1 MQPSCILK
9 AASMKF
15 IRLVLFLVIPFYF
28 ISCGTQQR
36 VPNYLQHVTDSTGR
50 GEVKIPELRI
60 QKNDL
65 LSIQVYSASTKPEIS
80 DAIYN
85 LPSMQTQGQ
94 GSSPGGSSSG
104 GFLVDVNG
112 NIEYPRLGLLQAEG
126 LTKLQL
132 ADIIK
137 RKINEKDSVLTNPS
151 VIIRFQNLKVTVMGE
166 VNQQGPISVP
176 GERVT
181 ILEAIGL
188 AGGTTDF
195 GMKNKVK
202 VMREIDGKRE
212 TGLVDLSSEKLFE
225 SPYYNLVQNDVVV
238 VDPTKRKQKKAEQDM
253 VMRQVTFGLSLI
265 TAIALLYNV
274 FN

>member
-15 IRLVLFLVIPFYF
+15 IRFVLFLVFPFYF

-36 VPNYLQHVTDSTGR
+36 IPNYLQHVTDSTGK

-85 LPSMQTQGQ
+85 LPSQGQ
-94 GSSPGGSSSG
+94 GQSSSSGGSSSG

-112 NIEYPRLGLLQAEG
+112 NIEYPRLGLIPAEG

-132 ADIIK
+132 ADVIK

-166 VNQQGPISVP
+166 VNTQGPISVP

-195 GMKNKVK
+195 GMKNSVK
-202 VMREIDGKRE
+202 VMREADGKRE

-225 SPYYNLVQNDVVV
+225 SPYYNLMQNDVVV
-238 VDPTKRKQKKAEQDM
+238 VDPTKRKQKKADQDI
-253 VMRQVTFGLSLI
+253 VMRQVSFGLSLI

>member
-1 MQPSCILK
+1 MKYIRTVLSLIL
-9 AASMKF
+9 
-15 IRLVLFLVIPFYF
+15 PFYF
-28 ISCGTQQR
+28 ISCGTQQKI
-36 VPNYLQHVTDSTGR
+36 PNYLQQVTDTTGK

-65 LSIQVYSASTKPEIS
+65 LFIQVYSASTRPEIS

-85 LPSMQTQGQ
+85 LPQTQ
-94 GSSPGGSSSG
+94 SSSSG
-104 GFLVDVNG
+104 SGSGASTGYLVDVNG

-137 RKINEKDSVLTNPS
+137 RKVNEKDSVLTNPS
-151 VIIRFQNLKVTVMGE
+151 VIIRFQNLKVTVLGE
-166 VNQQGPISVP
+166 VNRQGPISVP
-176 GERVT
+176 CERVT

-195 GMKNKVK
+195 GLKNSVK
-202 VMREIDGKRE
+202 IMREIDGKRE
-212 TGLVDLSSEKLFE
+212 VGVVDLSSKDLFE
-225 SPYYNLVQNDVVV
+225 SPYYNLMQNDVVV
-238 VDPTKRKQKKAEQDM
+238 VDPTTRKAKKAEQDI

-265 TAIALLYNV
+265 TAIALLYNI

>member
-1 MQPSCILK
+1 
-9 AASMKF
+9 MKY
-15 IRLVLFLVIPFYF
+15 IRTILFLVLPFYF

-36 VPNYLQHVTDSTGR
+36 IPNYLQDVNDSTGK
-50 GEVKIPELRI
+50 GEVRIPELKI

-65 LSIQVYSASTKPEIS
+65 LSIQVYSASTKPDIS
-80 DAIYN
+80 DAPYN
-85 LPSMQTQGQ
+85 LPSQAQQG
-94 GSSPGGSSSG
+94 GGVAGTG

-112 NIEYPRLGLLQAEG
+112 NIEYPQLGVLQVEG

-132 ADIIK
+132 ADTIK

-151 VIIRFQNLKVTVMGE
+151 LIIRFMNLKVTVMGE
-166 VNQQGPISVP
+166 VNKQGPVSVP

-195 GMKNKVK
+195 GMKNSVK
-202 VMREIDGKRE
+202 VMRETDGKRE
-212 TGLVDLSSEKLFE
+212 TGIVDLSSKDLFE
-225 SPYYNLVQNDVVV
+225 SPYYNLLQNDVVV
-238 VDPTKRKQKKAEQDM
+238 VDAAQRKAKKAEQD
-253 VMRQVTFGLSLI
+253 VLMRQVSFGLSLL
-265 TAIALLYNV
+265 TAIALLYNI

>member
-1 MQPSCILK
+1 
-9 AASMKF
+9 MKF
-15 IRLVLFLVIPFYF
+15 IRLLVLLVLPFYF

-36 VPNYLQHVTDSTGR
+36 IPNYLQHVNDSTGK

-85 LPSMQTQGQ
+85 LPSQGQ
-94 GSSPGGSSSG
+94 GQGQSAGGSSAG

-132 ADIIK
+132 ADVIK

-195 GMKNKVK
+195 GLKNSVK

-225 SPYYNLVQNDVVV
+225 SPYYNLMQNDVVV
-238 VDPTKRKQKKAEQDM
+238 VDPTKRKAKKAEQDV
-253 VMRQVTFGLSLI
+253 VMRQVGFGLSLI
-265 TAIALLYNV
+265 TAIALLYNI
-274 FN
+274 FQ